1 MPVLVEFKLSVAST
15 ACGRVWLCLACLVQI
30 VIRTSTTCSSSE
42 LEDFMLL
49 SLSTQN
55 DDNQVFE
62 VLIYSIQDLLRLLP
76 LSVSPLCCFLS
87 LRFYFCKWT
96 VIVSCLFLLLDKFI
110 E

>member
-15 ACGRVWLCLACLVQI
+15 ACGRVWLCLACLVLI
-30 VIRTSTTCSSSE
+30 DICTSTTCFSE

-62 VLIYSIQDLLRLLP
+62 VLIYSIQDFLSLLP